1 MTVVMKAF
9 QYGESTVVLETGE
22 IARQASGAVM
32 ASMGETLVLVT
43 CVGRKETVPGRD
55 FFPLTVDYQERTYA
69 AGKIPGGF
77 FKREGRPSEKETQTC
92 RLIDRPMRPL
102 FPKGFRN
109 EIQVIAT
116 VLSLDPDIDPDIP
129 ALIGASAAVCL
140 SGIPFN
146 GPIGAARVGYCD
158 GKYLLN
164 PTFSEVKQSQ
174 LDLVVAGT
182 ETSVLM
188 VESDANMLPEDVM
201 LGAVMFGHEQMQVV
215 IKNIRELVK
224 EAGTRPWEWQPSPSD
239 EALKIEVEPR
249 CGDLIREAYTISDKL
264 SRRDRLS
271 EIRAECV
278 EALSGGD
285 EAKWTETEIRGAIE
299 DLEKAI
305 VRGGILSGE
314 PRIDGRDQRTVRPIN
329 VRVGLL
335 PRTHGSAL
343 FTRGETQAL
352 VTTALGT
359 DRDAQVI
366 DAIEGERKEAFM
378 LHYNFP
384 PYCVGETGR
393 IGSPKRREIGHGR
406 LAKRGIRAVMPSP
419 EEFPYVIRVV
429 SEITESNGSSSMAT
443 VCGTSLSLMD
453 AGVPIK
459 GPVAGIAMGLIKDGD
474 KYVVLSDIVG
484 DEDHLGDMDFKV
496 AGTAEGI
503 TALQMDIKID
513 GITKDIME
521 VALQQAK
528 EGRLHIL
535 NEMGRVISEPRGEMS
550 EYAPRITTVKIDPEK
565 IRDVIGKGGS
575 TIRAITE
582 ATGAIIDINDDGT
595 VKIAAVDKAAGEEAR
610 RRIEQITAE
619 IQVGMI
625 YEGRVAKLMD
635 FGAFV
640 NILPGKD
647 GLVHISQI
655 SDERVEHVSDKLTE
669 GEIVKVKVLEVDRQG
684 RVRLSMK
691 AVS

>member
-1 MTVVMKAF
+1 
-9 QYGESTVVLETGE
+9 
-22 IARQASGAVM
+22 
-32 ASMGETLVLVT
+32 
-43 CVGRKETVPGRD
+43 
-55 FFPLTVDYQERTYA
+55 
-69 AGKIPGGF
+69 
-77 FKREGRPSEKETQTC
+77 
-92 RLIDRPMRPL
+92 
-102 FPKGFRN
+102 
-109 EIQVIAT
+109 
-116 VLSLDPDIDPDIP
+116 
-129 ALIGASAAVCL
+129 
-140 SGIPFN
+140 
-146 GPIGAARVGYCD
+146 
-158 GKYLLN
+158 
-164 PTFSEVKQSQ
+164 
-174 LDLVVAGT
+174 
-182 ETSVLM
+182 
-188 VESDANMLPEDVM
+188 
-201 LGAVMFGHEQMQVV
+201 
-215 IKNIRELVK
+215 
-224 EAGTRPWEWQPSPSD
+224 
-239 EALKIEVEPR
+239 
-249 CGDLIREAYTISDKL
+249 
-264 SRRDRLS
+264 
-271 EIRAECV
+271 
-278 EALSGGD
+278 
-285 EAKWTETEIRGAIE
+285 
-299 DLEKAI
+299 
-305 VRGGILSGE
+305 
-314 PRIDGRDQRTVRPIN
+314 
-329 VRVGLL
+329 
-335 PRTHGSAL
+335 
-343 FTRGETQAL
+343 
-352 VTTALGT
+352 
-359 DRDAQVI
+359 
-366 DAIEGERKEAFM
+366 
-378 LHYNFP
+378 
-384 PYCVGETGR
+384 
-393 IGSPKRREIGHGR
+393 
-406 LAKRGIRAVMPSP
+406 MPSP